1 VGKAD
6 GQQQDGGQGQVLLA
20 LQVAAPIDKQHEQHV
35 DATYVLEELLHV
47 NAILDVTG
55 LLLILNGLQLL
66 RHGRLEC
73 GIQCQSIEK
82 IATCLR
88 RIPGAGMSLS
98 PPEQGLHIARIQGE
112 HLVAVLDHGIVVAS
126 YQPIKVKVIWL
137 KT

>member
-55 LLLILNGLQLL
+55 LLLILDGFQLL
-66 RHGRLEC
+66 
-73 GIQCQSIEK
+73 
-82 IATCLR
+82 
-88 RIPGAGMSLS
+88 
-98 PPEQGLHIARIQGE
+98 
-112 HLVAVLDHGIVVAS
+112 
-126 YQPIKVKVIWL
+126 
-137 KT
+137 